1 MTSETVQP
9 SRPVS
14 RSRGGTGRAG
24 DETRAQILD
33 VALRLFTER
42 GYEGTSIRDLSDALG
57 MTKSALYYH
66 FPSKEAIVMAVVDE
80 RRGELEEL
88 KTWVSAQPRT
98 PDLLQRTALRWIDST
113 TPQRLQGLR
122 FAHANRPV
130 MARLATQQQAS
141 FRDWFH
147 DIVTLALPADASV
160 TDRLIG
166 LMALDTVSSAMFAAR
181 NSTAQT
187 EDILAAARAATI
199 ALTS

>member
-1 MTSETVQP
+1 VTSEAIQP
-9 SRPVS
+9 SRPAP
-14 RSRGGTGRAG
+14 RSRGATGRAG
-24 DETRAQILD
+24 DETRSQILD

-42 GYEGTSIRDLSDALG
+42 GYEGTSIRDLADALG

-66 FPSKEAIVMAVVDE
+66 FPSKEAIVMAVVDQ
-80 RRGELEEL
+80 RRGELDEL

-122 FAHANRPV
+122 FAHANGPV
-130 MARLATQQQAS
+130 MARLARQQQTS

-187 EDILAAARAATI
+187 EDILAAARTATI
-199 ALTS
+199 SLTS

>member
-1 MTSETVQP
+1 VSSEPIQP
-9 SRPVS
+9 SRPS
-14 RSRGGTGRAG
+14 LRSRGGTGRAG

-42 GYEGTSIRDLSDALG
+42 GYEGTSIRDLADALG

-66 FPSKEAIVMAVVDE
+66 FTSKEAVIMAIVDE

-88 KTWVSAQPRT
+88 KNWVSAQPRT

-122 FAHANRPV
+122 FAHANRPI
-130 MARLATQQQAS
+130 MARLATQQQSS
-141 FRDWFH
+141 FHDWFH
-147 DIVTLALPADASV
+147 DIVTVALPADASV

-166 LMALDTVSSAMFAAR
+166 LMALDTVSAALFAAR
-181 NSTAQT
+181 SSTAQT
-187 EDILAAARAATI
+187 DEILAAARAATI